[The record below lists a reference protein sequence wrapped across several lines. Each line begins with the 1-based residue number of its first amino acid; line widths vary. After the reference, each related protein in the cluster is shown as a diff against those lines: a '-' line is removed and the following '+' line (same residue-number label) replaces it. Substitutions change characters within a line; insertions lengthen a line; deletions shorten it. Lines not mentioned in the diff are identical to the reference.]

1 MAILLSC
8 RGVSKTYGESTVLR
22 GIDLDIHAG
31 ERIGLVGRNGAGK
44 TTLAHIIGGVVESD
58 NGTVIKPKPSLRI
71 ACLRQ
76 VNDLPQDMGHDMGL
90 GEYGATEL
98 DQIKLSG
105 QLGLKPLSREE
116 ERQFASLSGG
126 EKTKLNLAAI
136 WAAQPDLLILD
147 EPTNNLDIRG
157 MEWLVAEIG
166 KYRGAA
172 LIISHD
178 RYFLD
183 QAVNRIIEIENGMIN
198 HYNGNY
204 SYYRDE
210 KKRRCESRLHQHE
223 AQEKTK
229 QRIADDIEQLTK
241 WSAKAHRESRRKAAG
256 NGAKMG
262 VKEYFRAKAKKRD
275 KSIKSKLK
283 QLQKIEVAG
292 IARPIDESRVKFGF
306 ARANRRGKR
315 VLEARDITK
324 SFGPRLV
331 FGNSSFYI
339 QRGEKVGV
347 FGSNGCGKTTLVK
360 TILGEED
367 LTAGEIFFS
376 PGLQVGYLD
385 QELADLDGEQTIAEF
400 LDIEKDRNRGMIVTL
415 LVNLGL
421 SEAMLDQ
428 PVNTLSLGERKKLKI
443 AQIVL
448 QENDI
453 LILDEP
459 GNHLD
464 LHSREQ
470 LEKTLQAYNGTVI
483 LVSHDRYMLQQICQT
498 YLLFKQQKIMRVE
511 GDWEACQKTLDQ
523 TDKPGKEPQTREKQK
538 IIQEEKLLMET
549 RLAYWLGEIGRY
561 KPGQAEYTKADQQ
574 IRDLIKSRNE
584 LIDKSRPF

>member
-1 MAILLSC
+1 MGILLSC
-8 RGVSKTYGESTVLR
+8 RGISKTYGESTVLR

-76 VNDLPQDMGHDMGL
+76 ANDHPQDIGHDMGL
-90 GEYGATEL
+90 GEYGAADV
-98 DQIKLSG
+98 DQIKFSG
-105 QLGLKPLSREE
+105 QLGLKPLPQEE
-116 ERQFASLSGG
+116 KQFASLSGG

-157 MEWLVAEIG
+157 MEWLVAELG
-166 KYRGAA
+166 QYRGAA

-183 QAVNRIIEIENGMIN
+183 QTVNRIIEIENGIIN
-198 HYNGNY
+198 NYNGNY

-210 KKRRCESRLHQHE
+210 KKRRYESRLHQYE

-229 QRIADDIEQLTK
+229 QRIADNIEQLTS

-256 NGAKMG
+256 NGAKIG
-262 VKEYFRAKAKKRD
+262 VKEYFRAKAKKKD

-292 IARPIDESRVKFGF
+292 IAQPIDESRVKFGF
-306 ARANRRGKR
+306 ARADRRGKR
-315 VLEARDITK
+315 VLEARDVTK

-347 FGSNGCGKTTLVK
+347 FGSNGCGKTTLIK

-367 LTAGEIFFS
+367 LTAGEMFFS

-385 QELADLDGEQTIAEF
+385 QGLAGLDGEQTIAEF
-400 LDIEKDRNRGMIVTL
+400 LDIEKARNRGIIITL

-421 SEAMLDQ
+421 SEAMLSQ

-464 LHSREQ
+464 LYSREQ
-470 LEKTLQAYNGTVI
+470 LEETLQAYNGTVI

-498 YLLFKQQKIMRVE
+498 YLLFEQQKIRRVE
-511 GDWEACQKTLDQ
+511 GDWEACQKILSQ
-523 TDKPGKEPQTREKQK
+523 TEPQTREKHK
-538 IIQEEKLLMET
+538 AVQEEKLLLET
-549 RLAYWLGEIGRY
+549 RLAYWLSEISRY
-561 KPGQAEYTKADQQ
+561 KPGQVEYAKADQQ